1 MTSSRSVS
9 DKYSLGVKNMS
20 NPIKDGVPMI
30 IVKLGKDGEP
40 DQIKEFNMENVY
52 LSPHAAESIARAI
65 LPDIIAFYEDPANIA
80 EFERWQAEQRA
91 KGIPPPEPRRKD
103 RRRR

>member
-1 MTSSRSVS
+1 
-9 DKYSLGVKNMS
+9 
-20 NPIKDGVPMI
+20 MI
-30 IVKLGKDGEP
+30 IVKFGKDGEP

-52 LSPHAAESIARAI
+52 LAPHAAESIARAI
-65 LPDIIAFYEDPANIA
+65 LPDIIAYYEDPANIA

-91 KGIPPPEPRRKD
+91 KGVPPPKERKKD